1 MCTRICRCLCTW
13 WTALDITSY
22 GTMAT
27 HTHTHTHTHRCRVLV
42 HVIDGSSRDP
52 LYDFKAIQN
61 ELEMFSPELLAKP
74 QVFVLDS
81 IIILSLV
88 FVAM

>member
-1 MCTRICRCLCTW
+1 
-13 WTALDITSY
+13 
-22 GTMAT
+22 
-27 HTHTHTHTHRCRVLV
+27 VLV